1 MLLRIDYI
9 RLRDGH
15 VGFVKV
21 DFGVMA
27 DDYPLPDSS
36 HPQFPSHNEPRVWVI
51 TAGDSPIGISL
62 TRQSLAH
69 GDYVLA
75 GLAYSNLER
84 DECRREGF
92 EAFMVEVE
100 AKGWTGRLKSIPL
113 DIRCGFN
120 SFRENVQG
128 TLWTE
133 NCANIG

>member
-1 MLLRIDYI
+1 MLLQIDYI

-15 VGFVKV
+15 VGSVKV
-21 DFGVMA
+21 DFDVMA
-27 DDYPLPDSS
+27 DEYPLLDSS

-62 TRQSLAH
+62 TRQILVH

-113 DIRCGFN
+113 DIRCGF
-120 SFRENVQG
+120 SLYGETVQG
-128 TLWTE
+128 TLCGLRTVR
-133 NCANIG
+133 I